1 MHMNDSHRQL
11 CIVLQ
16 LKELNMELNNHTLK
30 YMAALVFDLATFLW
44 KWALALLVISND
56 WLSVGLVIVGG
67 VVYPFVVFWQKAIH
81 PTA

>member
-1 MHMNDSHRQL
+1 M
-11 CIVLQ
+11 
-16 LKELNMELNNHTLK
+16 KELNMELNNHTLK
-30 YMAALVFDLATFLW
+30 YMAALVFDLASFLW

-67 VVYPFVVFWQKAIH
+67 VVYPLVVFWRKAIH